1 MESEGIFEED
11 EIVSRIDFW
20 DVKPL
25 NKEIMKNGM
34 SRLRKAGEV
43 VGKKARSKCPVGTF
57 SRPMHKTGRY
67 AGQYWTAR
75 DAGALKKTIR
85 VVEKHGAEIGGYIS
99 IKAGQLEIRIY
110 AGTSKVYYAQII
122 EFYTPYL
129 RPALNAS
136 KSRIL
141 SIMRNG

>member
-1 MESEGIFEED
+1 M
-11 EIVSRIDFW
+11 SRIDFW

-25 NKEIMKNGM
+25 NQEVMKNGM
-34 SRLRKAGEV
+34 KRLRKAGEV
-43 VGKKARSKCPVGTF
+43 VARKARSSRVVNRSTI
-57 SRPMHKTGRY
+57 SRPMYKTGRY

-85 VVEKHGAEIGGYIS
+85 VVEKHGGEAGGYIS

-110 AGTSKVYYAQII
+110 AGTMKVYYAQIV
-122 EFYTPYL
+122 EFYTPFM
-129 RPALNAS
+129 RPALRAS
-136 KSRIL
+136 ISQIN

>member
-1 MESEGIFEED
+1 M
-11 EIVSRIDFW
+11 SRIDFW

-25 NKEIMKNGM
+25 NQEIMRNGM
-34 SRLRKAGEV
+34 KRLRKAGGV
-43 VGKKARSKCPVGTF
+43 VKSKARSKCPVGTL
-57 SRPMHKTGRY
+57 SRPMYKTGRY

-75 DAGALKKTIR
+75 DAGALKKSIR
-85 VVEKHGAEIGGYIS
+85 VVEKHGGEAGGYIT
-99 IKAGQLEIRIY
+99 IRAGQLEIRVY
-110 AGTSKVYYAQII
+110 SGTAKVYYAQIV

-141 SIMRNG
+141 SIMQNG